1 MVKNFGSL
9 QGRSNAL
16 MKSVPRG
23 GFRAGAGRNPSP
35 ETKIAVTARLSE
47 DSVLW
52 LRRQKNQAKALEKAI
67 HREAIASDPEGQCPI
82 CQKPF
87 DECEYFRG
95 LGDWKIE
102 K

>member
-23 GFRAGAGRNPSP
+23 GFRAGSGRKPSP
-35 ETKIAVTARLSE
+35 NTKIAVTTRLSK
-47 DSVLW
+47 SAVFW
-52 LRRQKNQAKALEKAI
+52 LRKQKNQAKALEMAI
-67 HREAIASDPEGQCPI
+67 HRQAIADDSDGQCPI